1 LEVIMDRRAPASS
14 VWDEDDQGVDFEV
27 ERLATADDEFERG
40 VALQRLWL
48 SVRSQ
53 ELRSG
58 RVTAMLAGM
67 TIDLR
72 EAALAPEGATIH
84 VHGALSGIEILVPP
98 DWEVACE
105 VDAVFGGV
113 GEDWEGRWSA
123 DARPRLRI
131 VGMVVAGGLSVR

>member
-1 LEVIMDRRAPASS
+1 METRATTIS
-14 VWDEDDQGVDFEV
+14 VWDGDGEGDDFDA
-27 ERLATADDEFERG
+27 ERVATAEDGFERG

-48 SVRSQ
+48 RVRSR

-58 RVTAMLAGM
+58 RVTAMLAGV

-72 EAALAPEGATIH
+72 EAALSSEGATIH
-84 VHGALSGIEILVPP
+84 VHGTFSGIEILVPP

-123 DARPRLRI
+123 EARPRLRI